1 MKNVECPSPAA
12 MFECPYWRDGMC
24 TMPEE
29 EGCHPRMECD
39 DYYAYT
45 GDEEE

>member
-1 MKNVECPSPAA
+1 MKNVSCPAGMA
-12 MFECPYWRDGMC
+12 DCPYWKDGMC

-29 EGCHPRMECD
+29 ECVDPRDGCD
-39 DYYAYT
+39 DYYACV